1 MSSRLLRAA
10 AASVALVFA
19 LTLPVFAH
27 SGGEASGISVE
38 PAQVTAGGTVVL
50 AGNGLEPNSDRQI
63 NLVGPDDVVPFP
75 KATTDADGM
84 FAVTLTIPAHLP
96 AGTYT
101 FQAIGDETLTTDL
114 TVTAAAGQAAA
125 EPKNEAV
132 AVVTPRSRS
141 GLELGI
147 IGVLLVLAIGLGR
160 PAGRPCRTRRPSRPA
175 VACLPPP
182 GRPGWRPFPGRACLR
197 THPEEHTP

>member
-19 LTLPVFAH
+19 LTLPVLAH
-27 SGGEASGISVE
+27 SGGAASGISVE

-50 AGNGLEPNSDRQI
+50 AGTGLEPTSDRQI
-63 NLVGPDDVVPFP
+63 NLVGPDDIVPFP
-75 KATTDADGM
+75 TATTDADGM
-84 FAVTLTIPAHLP
+84 FAVTLTIPVHLP

-101 FQAIGDETLTTDL
+101 FQAIGDETLTTEL

-125 EPKNEAV
+125 EPANEAL

-147 IGVLLVLAIGLGR
+147 IGALLVLAIGLSVLLVVR
-160 PAGRPCRTRRPSRPA
+160 AER
-175 VACLPPP
+175 V
-182 GRPGWRPFPGRACLR
+182 GRAAQ
-197 THPEEHTP
+197 P

>member
-19 LTLPVFAH
+19 LTLPVVAH
-27 SGGEASGISVE
+27 SGGGASGISVE

-63 NLVGPDDVVPFP
+63 NLVGPDVVVPFP

-114 TVTAAAGQAAA
+114 TVTAAAGQAAS
-125 EPKNEAV
+125 EPNNEAV
-132 AVVTPRSRS
+132 AAVTPRSRS
-141 GLELGI
+141 GFELGI
-147 IGVLLVLAIGLGR
+147 IGVLLVLAVGLGVLLVVR
-160 PAGRPCRTRRPSRPA
+160 AER
-175 VACLPPP
+175 V
-182 GRPGWRPFPGRACLR
+182 GRAAQ
-197 THPEEHTP
+197 P

>member
-10 AASVALVFA
+10 AASVALAFA
-19 LTLPVFAH
+19 LVLPVFGH

-63 NLVGPDDVVPFP
+63 NLVGPDVVVPFP
-75 KATTDADGM
+75 AVTTDADGM
-84 FAVTLTIPAHLP
+84 FAVTLTIPDHLP

-101 FQAIGDETLTTDL
+101 FQAIGDEILTTECR
-114 TVTAAAGQAAA
+114 VMPAPGIGAA

-132 AVVTPRSRS
+132 DLVTARSRS

-147 IGVLLVLAIGLGR
+147 IGVLVDLAIGLGVLLVVR
-160 PAGRPCRTRRPSRPA
+160 AER
-175 VACLPPP
+175 V
-182 GRPGWRPFPGRACLR
+182 GRAAQ
-197 THPEEHTP
+197 P